1 MDFQVALAG
10 EVCQCYFFRIGYE
23 HTKMACAHVHIMGS
37 DHVREDRL
45 GTVAAAGAAD
55 VDDLLHDGRR
65 AQDDDGLVEN
75 L

>member
-1 MDFQVALAG
+1 MSML
-10 EVCQCYFFRIGYE
+10 FFFGLSYE

-55 VDDLLHDGRR
+55 VDDLLDDGRR
-65 AQDDDGLVEN
+65 VQDNYGLVEN